1 MALRVNLPIRH
12 RLTLLYCLVLGLSF
26 VAFFYICDLGFRSS
40 IEKTVDD
47 ASTANLEIV
56 RRLLNS
62 AAQQGKDHVAAELRD
77 LSPLWANGA
86 VLEVADGDGNWLFRS
101 VRFPHAEPPL
111 QDGSREQTTFFT
123 TNLDQSQ
130 YRIAMAVVE
139 SSGQRFQVHVG
150 VPTEPFDQALDN
162 FRAIEK
168 EALPLLVVLASLLGY
183 WLSGK
188 ALQPVNRIIGTAEQ
202 IGARNLSLRLEVPAA
217 RDELRR
223 LTETLNAML
232 ARIED
237 SFRKITQFTADASHD
252 LRTPVTVIRSTAEVA
267 LRRQRQPEEYR
278 DALGR
283 ILETSEQTSELLEN
297 LLQLARSDA
306 GVVELEM
313 RPVDLNQHVRKA
325 REQGAA
331 LAGEKALSITLETP
345 PVPVLVLAD
354 EIAIHRLLLIL
365 IDNAVKYTPA
375 GGRCEISLTQN
386 EQHAHIAVKDDGIGI
401 AEADLGAIFERFRR
415 ADRAR
420 SRETPGAGLGL
431 AIARWITEIH
441 GGTIRAE
448 SVLGSGSVFHVSLPV
463 SLECR
468 GLNPSNSMTSPPS

>member
-1 MALRVNLPIRH
+1 
-12 RLTLLYCLVLGLSF
+12 
-26 VAFFYICDLGFRSS
+26 
-40 IEKTVDD
+40 
-47 ASTANLEIV
+47 
-56 RRLLNS
+56 
-62 AAQQGKDHVAAELRD
+62 
-77 LSPLWANGA
+77 
-86 VLEVADGDGNWLFRS
+86 
-101 VRFPHAEPPL
+101 
-111 QDGSREQTTFFT
+111 
-123 TNLDQSQ
+123 
-130 YRIAMAVVE
+130 
-139 SSGQRFQVHVG
+139 
-150 VPTEPFDQALDN
+150 
-162 FRAIEK
+162 
-168 EALPLLVVLASLLGY
+168 
-183 WLSGK
+183 
-188 ALQPVNRIIGTAEQ
+188 
-202 IGARNLSLRLEVPAA
+202 
-217 RDELRR
+217 
-223 LTETLNAML
+223 
-232 ARIED
+232 
-237 SFRKITQFTADASHD
+237 
-252 LRTPVTVIRSTAEVA
+252 VIRSTAEGSM
-267 LRRQRQPEEYR
+267 RRQRQPEEYR
-278 DALGR
+278 EALGR

-331 LAGEKALSITLETP
+331 LAGEKALSITLKTP

-386 EQHAHIAVKDDGIGI
+386 EQHAHIAVRDDGIGI

-463 SLECR
+463 SLECG
-468 GLNPSNSMTSPPS
+468 GLNPSNSMASPAS